1 MREASITRTTKETD
15 IRLSI
20 CLDGKGTFEGT
31 SGIGFFDHM
40 LTLFAAHGGFDLK
53 LSAKGDLEVDNHHTV
68 EDIGICLG
76 QAIAK
81 ALGDKSG
88 ITRYGTFFCP
98 MDEALS
104 RIVLDLSGRPYLVF
118 DVDIAVERI
127 GTFETEMVREFFLA
141 LASNSG
147 MTLHIACLYGV
158 NGHHIVESLFKGF
171 GHALGEAVSSEK
183 IRASFPRKESSY
195 ENRHHRL
202 RRRKYCQCLSRP
214 EKSWERRHRFLRSPG
229 HCRRGCPH
237 PSGRGRHGRRHE
249 PPHRKRPFRIH
260 QGLGR
265 KRHEAGR
272 HLPWHAGPLR
282 LLHGR
287 RPRRRARL
295 PSGPHRRNPRCSGA
309 QSPHMGWNE
318 LVFARDHWI
327 SRGLP
332 AHPYVY
338 FVHSYYKVPADT
350 EDVIATADY
359 GVPIPAIV
367 GKGNVIGLQFHPEKS
382 GAIGALLLRNILEWF
397 KL

>member
-88 ITRYGTFFCP
+88 ITRYGTFFCR

-171 GHALGEAVSSEK
+171 GHALGEAVS
-183 IRASFPRKESSY
+183 FRKDKSV
-195 ENRHHRL
+195 
-202 RRRKYCQCLSRP
+202 LST
-214 EKSWERRHRFLRSPG
+214 KG
-229 HCRRGCPH
+229 V
-237 PSGRGRHGRRHE
+237 
-249 PPHRKRPFRIH
+249 
-260 QGLGR
+260 
-265 KRHEAGR
+265 
-272 HLPWHAGPLR
+272 
-282 LLHGR
+282 
-287 RPRRRARL
+287 
-295 PSGPHRRNPRCSGA
+295 
-309 QSPHMGWNE
+309 
-318 LVFARDHWI
+318 LV
-327 SRGLP
+327 
-332 AHPYVY
+332 
-338 FVHSYYKVPADT
+338 
-350 EDVIATADY
+350 
-359 GVPIPAIV
+359 
-367 GKGNVIGLQFHPEKS
+367 
-382 GAIGALLLRNILEWF
+382 
-397 KL
+397 